1 MPRSDQ
7 QFSLLP
13 PIIPYNKRTNARTT
27 KTNVRAKKRTRAR
40 TTEPL
45 RFSSASASCF
55 KFNEFTEAFCTCFLF
70 VNGDYDLNFTELTFS
85 FHFHDTT
92 CIWLYVNSHHG
103 IRYGDQNLDT
113 MNNEPDRE
121 GRQSFLKWAHHSIT
135 KDYLKVVSIECRYIK
150 MKLIIAANLNE
161 VPYWK

>member
-1 MPRSDQ
+1 MSSTSHAHDHDTCYICNNLLTSRWGILQLILKMPRSDQ
-7 QFSLLP
+7 KFYLLT
-13 PIIPYNKRTNARTT
+13 PIIPYNKRANTRTT

-45 RFSSASASCF
+45 QFSSASASCF

-85 FHFHDTT
+85 FHLHDTT
-92 CIWLYVNSHHG
+92 CIWLYVIAHHG

-113 MNNEPDRE
+113 MYNEPDRE
-121 GRQSFLKWAHHSIT
+121 GRQ
-135 KDYLKVVSIECRYIK
+135 
-150 MKLIIAANLNE
+150 
-161 VPYWK
+161 

>member
-70 VNGDYDLNFTELTFS
+70 VMVITIQISLNLHSPSTSMTPRASDSMWLPITVFGTATRTLTPWTTNLTEKEDNNFWNER
-85 FHFHDTT
+85 TT
-92 CIWLYVNSHHG
+92 QLPKTTWRSSRLSAVIS
-103 IRYGDQNLDT
+103 
-113 MNNEPDRE
+113 
-121 GRQSFLKWAHHSIT
+121 KW
-135 KDYLKVVSIECRYIK
+135 
-150 MKLIIAANLNE
+150 N
-161 VPYWK
+161 